1 MNSNNGDIT
10 VRNYQE
16 ADRPLLR
23 TLFLA
28 SRKANWLWL
37 DDRHW
42 QLEDF
47 DAVTLG
53 EKILVAEIDQAI
65 AGFAS
70 LSVQDRFLH
79 NLFIAPQWQ
88 RQKVGTALL
97 DACYPLC
104 RGTMALKCL
113 MLNQRA
119 LRFYLHNGWRVI
131 TTGLAENGEYYLMHY
146 RQPPASSR
154 RNAASTRP

>member
-1 MNSNNGDIT
+1 MNSNSGDIT

-16 ADRPLLR
+16 ADRPFLR

-53 EKILVAEIDQAI
+53 EKILVAEID
-65 AGFAS
+65 
-70 LSVQDRFLH
+70 
-79 NLFIAPQWQ
+79 
-88 RQKVGTALL
+88 
-97 DACYPLC
+97 
-104 RGTMALKCL
+104 
-113 MLNQRA
+113 
-119 LRFYLHNGWRVI
+119 
-131 TTGLAENGEYYLMHY
+131 
-146 RQPPASSR
+146 
-154 RNAASTRP
+154 